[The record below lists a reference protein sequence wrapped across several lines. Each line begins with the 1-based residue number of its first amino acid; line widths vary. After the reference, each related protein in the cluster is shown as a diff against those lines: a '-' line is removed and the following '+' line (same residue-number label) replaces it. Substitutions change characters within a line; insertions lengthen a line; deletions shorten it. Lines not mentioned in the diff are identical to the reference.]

1 MYVKPMGLK
10 TPPLLHASAHGQRG
24 MVEWLLTDE
33 PLRLYTEFSQS
44 DENDSRLKLLTTVPG
59 RFESVVSKW
68 LGYQRELVLHCAVIA
83 EENEESKGLLKY
95 LISRCPTFLEIKD
108 GSRNTPLLTA
118 ANLGRLEFMKLL
130 IGAGADESA
139 RNRSGENVIH
149 RVASNVTDPSDYK
162 AALDLLDVD
171 LRAHL

>member
-1 MYVKPMGLK
+1 
-10 TPPLLHASAHGQRG
+10 

-44 DENDSRLKLLTTVPG
+44 NPEAENDSRMKLLTTVPG

-68 LGYQRELVLHCAVIA
+68 LGHQRELVLHCAVVTT
-83 EENEESKGLLKY
+83 ENDKSKSLLQH
-95 LISRCPTFLEIKD
+95 LIKTCPTFLEIKD

-149 RVASNVTDPSDYK
+149 RVVSNVTDPSDYK